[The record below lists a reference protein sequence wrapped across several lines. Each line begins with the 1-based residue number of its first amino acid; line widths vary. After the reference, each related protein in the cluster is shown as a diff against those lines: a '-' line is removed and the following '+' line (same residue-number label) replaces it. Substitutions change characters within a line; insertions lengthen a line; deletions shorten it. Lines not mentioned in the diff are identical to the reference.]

1 MITTDQEFYSSPYYF
16 LLRDKGDKYSLYFS
30 VEGNLNEAREK
41 DEVIHFE
48 KSKGG
53 KVKNHLKKVA
63 KEKKVKTTK
72 GLKKDLEELV
82 NLDGA
87 LSNSK
92 IPILDPKLHPK
103 KTMDQTVAAA
113 RITNDPISRGY
124 RTYYGESVEESI
136 CPEHISPSGRKTN
149 MCPDDDDYEINYG
162 KNAPKLKEI
171 DMSGAFGY
179 EETEDMDG
187 EETFKYLVKKMGMEP
202 DEAKERTKQKGQDPT
217 GNKDKKSPYYK
228 DKNFITRATLSEIQ
242 KQKMIKVVEDILM
255 GKKSSDNSEVGK
267 KESNT
272 SNILKK
278 NISSLKKQAEKEGI
292 SISEL
297 LKMFKSE

>member
-1 MITTDQEFYSSPYYF
+1 MITTDTEFYSSPYYF
-16 LLRDKGDKYSLYFS
+16 LLRDKGEKYSLYYS
-30 VEGNLNEAREK
+30 VEENLTEARKK

-48 KSKGG
+48 KSKGV

-63 KEKKVKTTK
+63 KEKKIKTTK

-92 IPILDPKLHPK
+92 IPILDPKLHPM

-124 RTYYGESVEESI
+124 RTYYGESVEEVS
-136 CPEHISPSGRKTN
+136 
-149 MCPDDDDYEINYG
+149 
-162 KNAPKLKEI
+162 EI

-187 EETFKYLVKKMGMEP
+187 AQTYKYLVKKMGMDP

-217 GNKDKKSPYYK
+217 GKKDENSPYYD
-228 DKNFITRATLSEIQ
+228 DKNFITKATISEIQ

-255 GKKSSDNSEVGK
+255 GKKKYDNLEIGK
-267 KESNT
+267 KELDIP
-272 SNILKK
+272 NILKK
-278 NISSLKKQAEKEGI
+278 NILSLKKQAEKQGI
-292 SISEL
+292 SLSEL
-297 LKMFKSE
+297 LKMFKNE

>member
-16 LLRDKGDKYSLYFS
+16 LLREKKDKYSLYFS

-48 KSKGG
+48 KSKGD
-53 KVKNHLKKVA
+53 KVKKHLKKVT
-63 KEKKVKTTK
+63 KEKKIKSTK

-92 IPILDPKLHPK
+92 IPILDPRLHPQ

-124 RTYYGESVEESI
+124 RTYYGESVEDS
-136 CPEHISPSGRKTN
+136 
-149 MCPDDDDYEINYG
+149 
-162 KNAPKLKEI
+162 
-171 DMSGAFGY
+171 DMPRIAKPFGW

-217 GNKDKKSPYYK
+217 GEKDKKSPYYN

-255 GKKSSDNSEVGK
+255 GKKNSDNSEVGK
-267 KESNT
+267 KDLET
-272 SNILKK
+272 SKVLKK
-278 NISSLKKQAEKEGI
+278 NISALKKQAEKEGVTL
-292 SISEL
+292 SDL

>member
-1 MITTDQEFYSSPYYF
+1 MITTDKEFYSSPYYF

-267 KESNT
+267 KETNT